1 MSHKDFLN
9 NMYQQYRKDQ
19 NNWVSK
25 KYVVKTAF
33 EKYYNNHES
42 HFQLLR
48 LIVYNLDAGKYNEKY
63 LNFLE
68 SLLFTLLEENAISL
82 IYKEN
87 ENPSIYFNPGLNKI
101 LSKYPDIFLDN
112 ELLTLSN
119 TQIVLFIKKL
129 QENLKQEK
137 EKQKSPEKTR
147 ETKKYNKHAEKKT
160 KRRLK
165 KKLEKLKKFKKY
177 KKQLKKIN
185 PIKKTQKKNNQI

>member
-42 HFQLLR
+42 HFELLR

-137 EKQKSPEKTR
+137 EKQKSPQNSPQKTR
-147 ETKKYNKHAEKKT
+147 ETKKYNKRAEKKT
-160 KRRLK
+160 KKMLK
-165 KKLEKLKKFKKY
+165 KKLKKY
-177 KKQLKKIN
+177 KKRLKKSN
-185 PIKKTQKKNNQI
+185 QSKKPKKNNQI

>member
-33 EKYYNNHES
+33 EKYYNNDES
-42 HFQLLR
+42 HFELLR

-101 LSKYPDIFLDN
+101 LSKYPDIFLDK
-112 ELLTLSN
+112 ELLT
-119 TQIVLFIKKL
+119 
-129 QENLKQEK
+129 
-137 EKQKSPEKTR
+137 R
-147 ETKKYNKHAEKKT
+147 
-160 KRRLK
+160 
-165 KKLEKLKKFKKY
+165 
-177 KKQLKKIN
+177 
-185 PIKKTQKKNNQI
+185 

>member
-42 HFQLLR
+42 HFELLR

-137 EKQKSPEKTR
+137 EKQKSPQKSPQKTR
-147 ETKKYNKHAEKKT
+147 ETKKYNKRAEKKT
-160 KRRLK
+160 KKMLK
-165 KKLEKLKKFKKY
+165 KKLKKLKKY
-177 KKQLKKIN
+177 KKRLKKSN
-185 PIKKTQKKNNQI
+185 QSKKPKKK

>member
-42 HFQLLR
+42 HFELLR

-137 EKQKSPEKTR
+137 KTQKSPEKTR
-147 ETKKYNKHAEKKT
+147 ETKKYNKRAEKKT

-165 KKLEKLKKFKKY
+165 KKLDKLKKY
-177 KKQLKKIN
+177 KKQLKKLTQS
-185 PIKKTQKKNNQI
+185 KKPKKNNQI

>member
-9 NMYQQYRKDQ
+9 VMYQLYRKDQ

-42 HFQLLR
+42 HFELLR

-137 EKQKSPEKTR
+137 EKQKSPQNSPQKTR
-147 ETKKYNKHAEKKT
+147 ETKKYNKRAEKKT
-160 KRRLK
+160 KKMLK
-165 KKLEKLKKFKKY
+165 KKLKKY
-177 KKQLKKIN
+177 KKRLKKSN
-185 PIKKTQKKNNQI
+185 QSKKPKKNNQI

>member
-33 EKYYNNHES
+33 EKYYNNYEA
-42 HFQLLR
+42 HFELLR
-48 LIVYNLDAGKYNEKY
+48 LIVYNLDAGKYNKKY

-101 LSKYPDIFLDN
+101 LSKHSEIFLDN

-129 QENLKQEK
+129 QETLKQEK
-137 EKQKSPEKTR
+137 GQKTHEKTS
-147 ETKKYNKHAEKKT
+147 ETQKYNKHAEKKT

-165 KKLEKLKKFKKY
+165 KKLKKY
-177 KKQLKKIN
+177 KKKLNQSKK
-185 PIKKTQKKNNQI
+185 PKKKNRI

>member
-1 MSHKDFLN
+1 MSHTDFLN
-9 NMYQQYRKDQ
+9 NMYQQYCKDQ

-33 EKYYNNHES
+33 EKYYNNYES
-42 HFQLLR
+42 HFVLLR
-48 LIVYNLDAGKYNEKY
+48 LIIYNLDAGKYNKKY

-68 SLLFTLLEENAISL
+68 SLLFTLLEENAICL

-129 QENLKQEK
+129 QKNLEEISKTHKKEEQQEK
-137 EKQKSPEKTR
+137 SS
-147 ETKKYNKHAEKKT
+147 
-160 KRRLK
+160 
-165 KKLEKLKKFKKY
+165 KY
-177 KKQLKKIN
+177 KKLAERKNKKPKRKNKKQKTKNKKQKTKNKKQKTKNKKLNLKN
-185 PIKKTQKKNNQI
+185 

>member
-33 EKYYNNHES
+33 EKYYNNDES
-42 HFQLLR
+42 HFELLR

-129 QENLKQEK
+129 KENLKQEK
-137 EKQKSPEKTR
+137 ERQKSPEKTR
-147 ETKKYNKHAEKKT
+147 ETQKYNKRAEKKT

-165 KKLEKLKKFKKY
+165 KKLEKLKKY
-177 KKQLKKIN
+177 NKQLKKLTQS
-185 PIKKTQKKNNQI
+185 KKPKKNN

>member
-42 HFQLLR
+42 HFELLR

-137 EKQKSPEKTR
+137 ERQKSPEKTR
-147 ETKKYNKHAEKKT
+147 ETKKYNKRAEKKT

-165 KKLEKLKKFKKY
+165 KNLEKLKKFKKY

-185 PIKKTQKKNNQI
+185 PIKKTQKK

>member
-9 NMYQQYRKDQ
+9 NMYQQYNKDQ

-42 HFQLLR
+42 HFELLR
-48 LIVYNLDAGKYNEKY
+48 LIVYNLDAGKYNKKY

-101 LSKYPDIFLDN
+101 LSKHSEIFSDN

-129 QENLKQEK
+129 QETLKQEQERK
-137 EKQKSPEKTR
+137 KSPGKTR
-147 ETKKYNKHAEKKT
+147 ETQKYNRRAEKKT
-160 KRRLK
+160 KRILK
-165 KKLEKLKKFKKY
+165 KKLKKY
-177 KKQLKKIN
+177 KKKLNQSKK
-185 PIKKTQKKNNQI
+185 PKKK

>member
-9 NMYQQYRKDQ
+9 NMYQQYRKDE

-42 HFQLLR
+42 HFELLR

-112 ELLTLSN
+112 KLLTLSN

-137 EKQKSPEKTR
+137 ERQKSPQKSHEKTR
-147 ETKKYNKHAEKKT
+147 ETQKYNKRAEKKT

-165 KKLEKLKKFKKY
+165 KKLEKLKKY
-177 KKQLKKIN
+177 KKRLKKL
-185 PIKKTQKKNNQI
+185 TQSK

>member
-9 NMYQQYRKDQ
+9 NMYQQYRKDE

-42 HFQLLR
+42 HFELLR

-112 ELLTLSN
+112 KLLTLSN

-137 EKQKSPEKTR
+137 ERQKSPQKSHEKTR
-147 ETKKYNKHAEKKT
+147 ETQKYNKRAEKKT

-165 KKLEKLKKFKKY
+165 KKLEKLKKY
-177 KKQLKKIN
+177 KKRLKKLTQSKN
-185 PIKKTQKKNNQI
+185 PKKN